1 MMTYVFED
9 IDIGGGWRAMIAVG
23 VNDAN
28 TAFVAGYMAFNEA
41 RNKFDDMAASD
52 ASVDYGKFPACL
64 DWLNANRDNIPALHA
79 EQMKKIR
86 GRRALVKAV
95 EGFDPVIGAQTR
107 DVALRA
113 VEDENKRPLTV
124 QQLAAKLFPEIV
136 CDGTNNDSPDADW
149 RDGDR
154 H

>member
-1 MMTYVFED
+1 MRTYVFED

-28 TAFVAGYMAFNEA
+28 TAFVAGYMAFNEL
-41 RNKFDDMAASD
+41 RNEYDDMASSD
-52 ASVDYGKFPACL
+52 HAVEGKFPACL
-64 DWLNANRDNIPALHA
+64 DWLNANRDNIPTLHA

-95 EGFDPVIGAQTR
+95 EGYDPALGAQTR

-113 VEDENKRPLTV
+113 VVHPDNRPMTV
-124 QQLAAKLFPEIV
+124 QELTAKLFPELAS
-136 CDGTNNDSPDADW
+136 DGTNNDSPDADW
-149 RDGDR
+149 RDRG
-154 H
+154 